1 MKVMNIFKH
10 IYSLLAVALVGLSL
24 AACSED
30 NLDTNPYKG
39 GVSLNAYGPNP
50 VMRGGVLR
58 FVGSNLDQVASVQI
72 PGVSPITNYEVIK
85 AGVPSE
91 IRVTVPK
98 DGPEVGIVSLTTKDN
113 QTLVTES
120 ELTYTEPIEFEGF
133 SPASAMPG
141 DVVTIKGDYLN
152 LIYSLAFAD
161 GVIISENDFLTHDRY
176 TITVAVPEDAK
187 TGKIELYTTDLTVQ
201 EEEELEYQIIVA
213 DDAIEIGLPAV
224 SKLKGR
230 NEVDALGTIT
240 AKAGESISITGTYF
254 NMADDVTIGGVSAAD
269 LKIANDGTG
278 ITFTLPETA
287 PDGDIEIVCKSGV
300 EVPVGKLTTVK
311 PSECVATPK
320 PVKAGSELRIDGKD
334 MDLVTDVEFADAKG
348 EYTITGN
355 ANIIKTKE
363 AYAVT
368 VPETAV
374 EGNLKLVMANGSRIE
389 VPFTLVKPTATGY
402 DKTTVSA
409 GGTLT
414 IKGTDL
420 DLVNTVLFGEGSDL
434 VEVKDATAESI
445 TLTVPMNAVSGAPT
459 LTLANGTTVGSV
471 PEITIEEAVFCYAT
485 ALPGDDAELKAGN
498 AMSLTVANGDKLTG
512 VEMNGVACQWILTG
526 EEKNQLIIGIPET
539 APANSKLHLISSNG
553 DITYEIAVIP
563 ATSVNKTVWS
573 GLKQI
578 TWGDGGRVLI
588 PAAAFEGVPAGAIMT
603 FCYTQVDQQWDQAQV
618 NYGNWSGI
626 NFNQAGD
633 GVVTFNGTLVP
644 TDIYGWFSDGILNR
658 ETSVILTQEILD
670 NIQANKGGAEGGDGY
685 GIIIQGSG
693 LTFSKVTV
701 AYEIS
706 LEQDLK
712 SCIVKQDDQTALM
725 PFPMKMTW
733 DDSGRFRVL
742 IDKDPAIKDMKLSAG
757 KSAMYFYVSGTGQMQ
772 INNPNWGAMTTVS
785 EWSDAGDKKM
795 ELILTQDI
803 IDCLKGVTSDGWSS
817 TGLIIQ
823 GDGMT
828 VKKITILP

>member
-1 MKVMNIFKH
+1 MKVMKIFKK
-10 IYSLLAVALVGLSL
+10 IYSLLAIALVGLSL

-30 NLDTNPYKG
+30 NLDTNQYKG

-113 QTLVTES
+113 QTLVTQS
-120 ELTYTEPIEFEGF
+120 ELTYSEPIEFEGF
-133 SPASAMPG
+133 SPASVMPG

-161 GVIISENDFLTHDRY
+161 GVIVSENDFLSHDRY

-201 EEEELEYQIIVA
+201 EEEELEYQIIIA
-213 DDAIEIGLPAV
+213 DEAIEIGLPAV
-224 SKLKGR
+224 TKLKGR

-254 NMADDVTIGGVSAAD
+254 NVADDVTIGGVSAAD
-269 LKIANDGTG
+269 LKISNDGTG
-278 ITFTLPETA
+278 IVFTLPETA

-374 EGNLKLVMANGSRIE
+374 DGNLKLVMANGSRIE

-445 TLTVPMNAVSGAPT
+445 TLTVPMNAKSGAPT
-459 LTLANGTTVGSV
+459 LTLANGKVVEDVPSITVD
-471 PEITIEEAVFCYAT
+471 EAVFCYIT
-485 ALPGDDAELKAGN
+485 LLPTDDNKPSAGDMLIAP
-498 AMSLTVANGDKLTG
+498 VRNGDKLTN
-512 VEMNGVACQWILTG
+512 VFVNGTEVRFIYN
-526 EEKNQLIIGIPET
+526 EKNADVAISIPSNAKAT
-539 APANSKLHLISSNG
+539 STLRLVSSNG
-553 DITYEIAVIP
+553 EIEYEIPVLPNTEIYTTIWAGSWQCAGWAGNQDLAWGGYDWSSVTAGTMLEIHLAKTTQGQWGCISLRHGDSWGALPAPIPGQYDLEDGDVVLSITLSQPIIDDLAAKGGLVLTGDNYTLSKVVLHEHIDLETTIWTGPWTCAGWGGNQDLAWGAFDWSTIKTNSIMRFYYQKTDPSAWGCISLRHGDSWGALPAPIPGQYDLPEAEGFIEVVFTADILADLINNGGLVMTGDNYTLVKVTYE
-563 ATSVNKTVWS
+563 
-573 GLKQI
+573 
-578 TWGDGGRVLI
+578 
-588 PAAAFEGVPAGAIMT
+588 
-603 FCYTQVDQQWDQAQV
+603 
-618 NYGNWSGI
+618 
-626 NFNQAGD
+626 
-633 GVVTFNGTLVP
+633 
-644 TDIYGWFSDGILNR
+644 
-658 ETSVILTQEILD
+658 
-670 NIQANKGGAEGGDGY
+670 
-685 GIIIQGSG
+685 
-693 LTFSKVTV
+693 
-701 AYEIS
+701 
-706 LEQDLK
+706 
-712 SCIVKQDDQTALM
+712 
-725 PFPMKMTW
+725 
-733 DDSGRFRVL
+733 
-742 IDKDPAIKDMKLSAG
+742 
-757 KSAMYFYVSGTGQMQ
+757 
-772 INNPNWGAMTTVS
+772 
-785 EWSDAGDKKM
+785 
-795 ELILTQDI
+795 
-803 IDCLKGVTSDGWSS
+803 
-817 TGLIIQ
+817 
-823 GDGMT
+823 
-828 VKKITILP
+828 